1 LIVTNAMHVFYLLN
15 CWLTAMVHSGRL
27 GKL

>member
-1 LIVTNAMHVFYLLN
+1 MHVFYLLN